1 MDVPD
6 TESHPGIIAAPPS
19 SHAVW
24 SRIPE
29 AMEDYGLAPVRRV
42 RRVICIIF
50 WLRQPR
56 IWSSKAWI
64 YVLKIDKFPLFPES
78 SMSSD

>member
-1 MDVPD
+1 MKATTIGLMDVPD

-50 WLRQPR
+50 
-56 IWSSKAWI
+56 
-64 YVLKIDKFPLFPES
+64 
-78 SMSSD
+78 